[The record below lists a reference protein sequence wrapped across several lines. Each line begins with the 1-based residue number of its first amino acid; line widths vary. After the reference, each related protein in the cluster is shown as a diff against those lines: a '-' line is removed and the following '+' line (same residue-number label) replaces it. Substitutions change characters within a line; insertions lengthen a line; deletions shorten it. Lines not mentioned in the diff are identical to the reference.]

1 MRISDWS
8 SDVCSSDLLGAER
21 VELVGHRGDA
31 PVEALLHLSTLR
43 LDVLEHGLG
52 RAQRQRMADERAGK
66 IGHAYGWHRI
76 VAKLPVSAVDRNH
89 VFAHARDHADLIAA
103 TTHFAIG
110 SQIGL
115 DTKPDLGAGRAPAET
130 GHNPF

>member
-52 RAQRQRMADERAGK
+52 RGQRQRMADERAGK

-76 VAKLPVSAVDRNH
+76 VAKLPVAAFERIH
-89 VFAHARDHADLIAA
+89 LFALAPEHADGIAG
-103 TTHFAIG
+103 THAFAVG
-110 SQIGL
+110 AQHGL
-115 DTKPDLGAGRAPAET
+115 DAQQAPGT
-130 GHNPF
+130 T

>member
-8 SDVCSSDLLGAER
+8 SDVCSSDLAER

-52 RAQRQRMADERAGK
+52 RGQRQRMADERAGE
-66 IGHAYGWHRI
+66 IGNAYGWHRI
-76 VAKLPVSAVDRNH
+76 VAKLPVAAV
-89 VFAHARDHADLIAA
+89 ARSEERREGTACVRTCH
-103 TTHFAIG
+103 
-110 SQIGL
+110 SRWS
-115 DTKPDLGAGRAPAET
+115 PV
-130 GHNPF
+130 N

>member
-8 SDVCSSDLLGAER
+8 SDVCSSDLAER

-52 RAQRQRMADERAGK
+52 RGQRQRMADERAGE

-76 VAKLPVSAVDRNH
+76 VAKLPVAAVERIH
-89 VFAHARDHADLIAA
+89 VFALARDPADRIAA
-103 TTHFAIG
+103 TTDFAVG
-110 SQIGL
+110 AQLGL
-115 DTKPDLGAGRAPAET
+115 SSAEHT
-130 GHNPF
+130 SELQSLMRN